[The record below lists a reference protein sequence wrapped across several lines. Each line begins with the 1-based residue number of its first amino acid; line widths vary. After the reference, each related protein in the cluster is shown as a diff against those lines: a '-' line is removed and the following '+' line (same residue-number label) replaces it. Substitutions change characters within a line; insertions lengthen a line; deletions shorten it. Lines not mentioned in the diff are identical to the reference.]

1 MLHRPRTQQLGTHDA
16 SNTYIYTATPP
27 ALLPAGEDGPT
38 PAYWGY
44 TVPAY
49 LLSLMAR
56 VLHLGKLVVVLD
68 LDETL
73 LLAHTKDTVEQR
85 RAAVQSNM

>member
-1 MLHRPRTQQLGTHDA
+1 MLHQTPEKTF
-16 SNTYIYTATPP
+16 SPP
-27 ALLPAGEDGPT
+27 ALLSAGQNAPT

-73 LLAHTKDTVEQR
+73 LLAHTKDTLEQR
-85 RAAVQSNM
+85 KAAIQSDM